1 MRYELTD
8 RDWFAE
14 HLDLREI
21 VTPGLGELL
30 RASLFAAFGHSSP
43 PPERASLLSRC
54 KDAAAASMFPPVVHS
69 KVFKTANSC
78 VACVR
83 IALVPNRPEFEPR
96 WSKPPWC
103 AARH

>member
-1 MRYELTD
+1 MRYELTG

-43 PPERASLLSRC
+43 PKRASLSRR
-54 KDAAAASMFPPVVHS
+54 KDAAATSMFPPVRP
-69 KVFKTANSC
+69 TAKC
-78 VACVR
+78 
-83 IALVPNRPEFEPR
+83 
-96 WSKPPWC
+96 SKPQIPVSP
-103 AARH
+103 AFE

>member
-54 KDAAAASMFPPVVHS
+54 KDAAAASMFPPVGP
-69 KVFKTANSC
+69 TAKY
-78 VACVR
+78 
-83 IALVPNRPEFEPR
+83 
-96 WSKPPWC
+96 SKPQIPVSP
-103 AARH
+103 AFE